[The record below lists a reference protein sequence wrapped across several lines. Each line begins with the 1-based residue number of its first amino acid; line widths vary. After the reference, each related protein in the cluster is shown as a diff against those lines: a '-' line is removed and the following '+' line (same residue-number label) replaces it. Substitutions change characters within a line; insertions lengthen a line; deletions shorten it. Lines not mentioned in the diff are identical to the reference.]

1 MGYSAYRDNWW
12 CGGMG
17 EEKNWTDSYST
28 GYNYRGG
35 RDITSSPQRLPNELP
50 SFVTPAMAS
59 EAQQEQAAIHKIGD
73 APAYFGMRTL
83 AWVKAHSSDPRAA
96 ELLGFA
102 FRAMRNGCNLESNSG
117 LRHEVFHV
125 LHTRYRQSGG
135 RGDMRISTASRSRV
149 QIVRSGTGRKK

>member
-1 MGYSAYRDNWW
+1 
-12 CGGMG
+12 MG

-117 LRHEVFHV
+117 LRHEVFPCAP
-125 LHTRYRQSGG
+125 YA
-135 RGDMRISTASRSRV
+135 ISTVGWARRYADFDSEP
-149 QIVRSGTGRKK
+149 Q

>member
-1 MGYSAYRDNWW
+1 MGYSVYRDNWW

-102 FRAMRNGCNLESNSG
+102 FRAMRNGCNLE
-117 LRHEVFHV
+117 R
-125 LHTRYRQSGG
+125 TRDCGMKCSMCSIRDIAVGWARRYADFDSEPQ
-135 RGDMRISTASRSRV
+135 
-149 QIVRSGTGRKK
+149 

>member
-1 MGYSAYRDNWW
+1 
-12 CGGMG
+12 MG